1 MGAFDSAEITDLVG
15 LYILYIFKDKIKEID
30 FGLYRDDMLGFLKNL
45 PQTKVNSIY
54 KKLKELLPLFLFDT
68 LECHGYALRLVG
80 LVLVLCQ

>member
-30 FGLYRDDMLGFLKNL
+30 FGLYRDDMLGFLKNM

-54 KKLKELLPLFLFDT
+54 KK
-68 LECHGYALRLVG
+68 
-80 LVLVLCQ
+80 